1 MSDEEELTAL
11 AEAAGIA
18 PRWRDVRGQ
27 TQQVSPETLRSL
39 LGTLGLPAETP
50 AQRAESR
57 AMLEELNHRLP
68 RMLTMPAGSDG
79 CAIPGA
85 HPGMHF
91 RLRREDGSHQEGVL
105 EKGWGG
111 EARLPAQHQ
120 PGYHRLDLQDGAHC
134 TVAVAPPRCFG
145 LEEAGALHHRGARCW
160 GLAAQIY
167 GLRRTGDLGIG
178 DVGSLADLG
187 RAAAARGAACIA
199 SSPLHALFA
208 ADVERFGPYAP
219 SSRLFLN
226 ALHADPGLVF
236 PDGEPESDPAREAAE
251 LVDWPGAG
259 RAKLA
264 RLRRLFEL
272 HEDDPRFV
280 EYRSDAGQALEDHA
294 RFEALHAHHYGRDP
308 GLWHWQH
315 WPEAHRDP
323 RGAGVQAFAR
333 DHATEVAFHAFM
345 QFVADE
351 SLRETQAALREAGM
365 PVGLIADLAVGTDGG
380 GSQAW
385 SRQEEILQGPTVGAP
400 PDFFSPLG
408 QNWGLTAFSPT
419 ALRAEGFSA
428 FLEVLRAALRHAG
441 GVRVD
446 HVMGLARLWLVPEG
460 AGAAEGAYLTYPLQD
475 LLRLL
480 ALESHRH
487 RAIVIGEDLGT
498 LPEGFYDALQSA
510 GVLGMRVLWFERAQ
524 DGSFTPPA
532 HWHAQATAMTTT
544 HDLPTAA
551 GWWHGHD
558 IAWRAKLKLFP
569 DAETERQE
577 TEDRARDRARLWQ
590 AMRESGA
597 ASGDP
602 PPPEQGAAIATTAA
616 THAAR
621 AACSLALLPLEDAL
635 ALEEQPNLPGTV
647 EGHPNWQR
655 RLPGEAATLLDAPE
669 VAARLD
675 AFAKARG

>member
-1 MSDEEELTAL
+1 MSDDQELTTL
-11 AEAAGIA
+11 AEEAGIA
-18 PRWRDVRGQ
+18 PLWRDVRGE

-39 LGTLGLPAETP
+39 LHTMGLPTATASQRDET
-50 AQRAESR
+50 RAALATLHE
-57 AMLEELNHRLP
+57 RLP
-68 RMLTMPAGSDG
+68 RMLTMTAGPDG
-79 CAIPGA
+79 CAIPGS
-85 HPGMHF
+85 HPGTHY
-91 RLRREDGSHQEGVL
+91 RLKREDGSHEEGVL
-105 EKGWGG
+105 ETGWGG

-120 PGYHRLDLQDGAHC
+120 PGYHRLDLPDGTHC
-134 TVAVAPPRCFG
+134 IVAVAPPRCFG
-145 LEEAGALHHRGARCW
+145 LEEAGALRHRGTRCW
-160 GLAAQIY
+160 GLAAQVY

-178 DVGSLADLG
+178 DVGGLADLG
-187 RAAAARGAACIA
+187 RAAAARGASCIA
-199 SSPLHALFA
+199 ASPLHALFA

-219 SSRLFLN
+219 SSRLFRN

-272 HEDDPRFV
+272 HKDDPRFV

-294 RFEALHAHHYGRDP
+294 RFEALHAHHYGSDP
-308 GLWHWQH
+308 ALWHWRH

-333 DHATEVAFHAFM
+333 DHAEEVAFHSFL

-351 SLRETQAALREAGM
+351 SLCEAQAALREAGM
-365 PVGLIADLAVGTDGG
+365 PIGLIADLAVGTDGG

-419 ALRAEGFSA
+419 ALRVEGFSA

-460 AGAAEGAYLTYPLQD
+460 ARAAEGAYLTYPLHD

-487 RAIVIGEDLGT
+487 RAIIIGEDLGT
-498 LPEGFYDALQSA
+498 LPEGFHGALDAA
-510 GVLGMRVLWFERAQ
+510 GVLGMRVLWFQRRE
-524 DGSFTPPA
+524 DGGFIPPA
-532 HWHAQATAMTTT
+532 DWDAQAVAMTTT

-551 GWWHGHD
+551 GWWGSRD
-558 IAWRAKLKLFP
+558 IGWRARLNLFP
-569 DAETERQE
+569 DADSVRQE
-577 TEDRARDRARLWQ
+577 SEQRARDRAELWQ
-590 AMRESGA
+590 AMQGSGA
-597 ASGDP
+597 ATGDP
-602 PPPEQGAAIATTAA
+602 PPVEDGAGFATAAAI
-616 THAAR
+616 HAAG

-647 EGHPNWQR
+647 QGHPNWQR
-655 RLPGEAATLLDAPE
+655 RLPGEAATLLDAPD
-669 VAARLD
+669 VGARLD